1 MRPARWHR
9 TCWLIAAALAVMVL
23 GCAADAAD
31 SEEGADTRIYP
42 SAGGYGGT
50 SPGSGGSGI
59 GGAGTLPPEQEI
71 EGSFEA
77 PVVTGKYLW
86 SANPT
91 SGRVALVDAETLRVT
106 TVESGFGPRY
116 LSPVPSG
123 DPDVVEA
130 LVLNVIGEDAT
141 LLTLAD
147 GALADPVRF
156 PTHADANTVT
166 VSPSGRWAVVW
177 SDWRKATVLD
187 PMDSFQDLTLV
198 LVRPTSGEPR
208 SMRRV
213 TGYRPS
219 SVTFDAE
226 EARVIVVNE
235 HGITAIDLGDE
246 ADPRVLDLI
255 EVAPGGLAD
264 AAARDVVVTPDGAL
278 AIVRREASAVLGF
291 VDLVSGVVTEI
302 ELAGPV
308 TDLDLDAGGTRAV
321 AVMRDAGLVAVLE
334 LPAALTDPAAIVT
347 ATLPATLGSVSL
359 APDGSVGVLY
369 TNATPTSTVA
379 TLSLRDDDRFLALRT
394 EDLRAPVRGVLVAP
408 DAAHAVALLDPPA
421 GSVKAGAFSVIP
433 TAATRVPKIVGT
445 DAPATAV
452 ALAPAPT
459 EVALVTV
466 RDDPRRVYGVHV
478 IGLPSL
484 QEDFLSLASPPL
496 AVGII
501 PELGKG
507 YVAQEHAE
515 GRITF
520 IEFPADLTSGTA
532 ATPTARTLT
541 GFELAAKVTYPTGN

>member
-1 MRPARWHR
+1 MGSARGQL
-9 TCWLIAAALAVMVL
+9 TGWLGAAVLAVMGL
-23 GCAADAAD
+23 GCAADADD
-31 SEEGADTRIYP
+31 SDKGSDERIFP
-42 SAGGYGGT
+42 TAGGYGGT
-50 SPGSGGSGI
+50 SAAAGGSGT

-116 LSPVPSG
+116 LSPVPTE

-141 LLTLAD
+141 LLRLAD
-147 GALADPVRF
+147 GALAAPVRF
-156 PTHADANTVT
+156 PTHADANAVT

-177 SDWRKATVLD
+177 SDWRRAAVLD
-187 PMDSFQDLTLV
+187 PMDSFQDLTLIV
-198 LVRPTSGEPR
+198 VRPTSGAPR

-219 SVTFDAE
+219 SVTFDAD

-246 ADPRVLDLI
+246 SDPRVLDLI

-264 AAARDVVVTPDGAL
+264 AAARDVVVTPDGDL

-291 VDLVSGVVTEI
+291 VDLASGAITDV
-302 ELAGPV
+302 ELPGPV
-308 TDLDLDAGGTRAV
+308 TDLDLDADGTRAV

-334 LPAALTDPAAIVT
+334 LPAALIDPTAIVT

-369 TNATPTSTVA
+369 TNATPSSTIA
-379 TLSLRDDDRFLALRT
+379 TLNLRDDDRFLALRT

-433 TAATRVPKIVGT
+433 TATARVPKIVGT

-459 EVALVTV
+459 EAALVTV
-466 RDDPRRVYGVHV
+466 RDDTRRVYGVHV
-478 IGLPSL
+478 VGLPSL

-507 YVAQEHAE
+507 YVAQEHPE